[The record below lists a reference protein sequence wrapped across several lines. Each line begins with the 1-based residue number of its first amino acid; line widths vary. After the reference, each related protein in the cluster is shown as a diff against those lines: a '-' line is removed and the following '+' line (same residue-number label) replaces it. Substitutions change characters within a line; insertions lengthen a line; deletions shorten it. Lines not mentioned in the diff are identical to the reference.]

1 MQDGDTLIQ
10 RPWGQYMKLY
20 QESGVW
26 VKRVEVEPRH
36 RLSLQQHHQ
45 RSEKWIVVR
54 GRGVALI
61 GDTEC
66 PVGPGTIVDVP
77 RESVHRIANTGEEKL
92 VFIEVATGDYLGE
105 DDITRIQD
113 DYERPKG

>member
-1 MQDGDTLIQ
+1 MQDGDTLIH

-26 VKRVEVEPRH
+26 VKRVEVDPHH

-54 GRGVALI
+54 GKGIALI
-61 GDTEC
+61 NDKEYPLC
-66 PVGPGTIVDVP
+66 PGAIVDIP
-77 RESVHRIANTGEEKL
+77 KESVHRISNTGEGKL

-105 DDITRIQD
+105 DDINRIQD